1 MCEQGKVYLVGAGP
15 GDPELLTLKALR
27 LIERADVVVYDRLVA
42 EGVLELVPE
51 GVSRI
56 NVGKASGH
64 HSLAQPEINEL
75 LVRLARGKRC
85 VVRLKGGDPFVFGRG
100 SEEALYLRRHGIP
113 FEVVPG
119 ITAATA
125 CSAYAGV
132 PLTHRGVSRGVRLV
146 TGHFQEGQVLD
157 LDWRSLA
164 DPQSTLVVYM
174 GLSNLQLIARQL
186 IQAGLP
192 ADTPALAVQD
202 GTLPQQRRVFACLR
216 ELPQRVARAGMAAPL
231 LLIIGRTVALADQLD
246 WYLADDDTREY
257 GHVAAQ
263 RGLSA

>member
-56 NVGKASGH
+56 NVGKASGR
-64 HSLAQPEINEL
+64 HSLGQPEINEL

-174 GLSNLQLIARQL
+174 GLSNLQLISRQL

-202 GTLPQQRRVFACLR
+202 GTLPQQRRVFASLR

-257 GHVAAQ
+257 GHVAAR

>member
-27 LIERADVVVYDRLVA
+27 LVEQADVVVYDRLVA
-42 EGVLELVPE
+42 EGVLDLIPE

-64 HSLAQPEINEL
+64 HSLAQKEINEL
-75 LVRLARGKRC
+75 LVRLARGRRC

-100 SEEALYLRRHGIP
+100 SEEALHLRRHGIP

-132 PLTHRGVSRGVRLV
+132 PLTHRGTSRGVRLV
-146 TGHFQEGQVLD
+146 TGHFQEDQVLE

-164 DPQSTLVVYM
+164 DPQATLVIYM
-174 GLSNLQLIARQL
+174 GLSNLKLIARQL
-186 IQAGLP
+186 VQAGLAP
-192 ADTPALAVQD
+192 DTPALAVQD
-202 GTLPQQRRVFACLR
+202 GTLPQQRRVFGPLC

-231 LLIIGRTVALADQLD
+231 LAIIGRTVALADELD
-246 WYLADDDTREY
+246 WYLSDENAGEY
-257 GHVAAQ
+257 GHVATR